1 MQTAVIKRLAEMGV
15 ALLSLSFAIFSVVR
29 LVPGDPFQI
38 LFSGAAPG
46 AGDAGFLQSLHNAAG
61 LDRPL
66 LVQYAGYLGQLLHG
80 NLGVSLRSG
89 EPVILLIGRHLAPTL
104 ELAGAALILSL
115 GMGIFFGLAL
125 SLGRKRWWG
134 ELAGA
139 AVSFAV
145 ALPSAGAGILLI
157 YIFGLQLGWLPTFGW
172 VAQGWSWPEAP
183 RHLILPALTLS
194 IHPGAVLA
202 RLIESNL
209 ATVLEEDYV
218 RTAYAKGVGLV
229 RVLTRHAL
237 KNTALP
243 VVTFAALEF
252 GTFAGGAVVVETVFS
267 WPGLGRLLVDAVAN
281 RDYALIQGATLFAGA
296 AFLAINFCAD
306 LMYLA
311 LDPRLRYE

>member
-1 MQTAVIKRLAEMGV
+1 MRTAVIRRLAEMGIV
-15 ALLSLSFAIFSVVR
+15 LLGLSFAVFSVVR

-46 AGDAGFLQSLHNAAG
+46 AGDAGFLRSLHSAAG

-89 EPVILLIGRHLAPTL
+89 EPVILLIGRHLVPTL

-115 GMGIFFGLAL
+115 GMGVFFGLAL

-134 ELAGA
+134 ALAGA

-145 ALPSAGAGILLI
+145 ALPSAGAGILLV
-157 YIFGLQLGWLPTFGW
+157 YIFGLKLGWLPTFGW
-172 VAQGWSWPEAP
+172 VAQGWSWTEAL

-229 RVLTRHAL
+229 RVLARHAL

-252 GTFAGGAVVVETVFS
+252 GTFVGGAVVVETVFS

-296 AFLAINFCAD
+296 AFLVINFFAD